1 MKSLPVLESQ
11 IKPLE
16 STKNSNQNFKSK
28 FQIQNN
34 STSIITTY
42 SQDSS
47 RTTVALSSHPYF
59 SLHTDLE
66 LHMYMLYLSNTLQCQ
81 GKPIIITMAKV
92 KSPLYWSLIENFI
105 FTMLKFG
112 LYHCSVMVCISDE
125 RCMKLC
131 RENSFPW

>member
-16 STKNSNQNFKSK
+16 STKNSNQKFKSK
-28 FQIQNN
+28 IQIQNN
-34 STSIITTY
+34 STTY

-47 RTTVALSSHPYF
+47 RTAVALSSHPYF
-59 SLHTDLE
+59 SLHADLE
-66 LHMYMLYLSNTLQCQ
+66 LHMYMLYLSKTLQCQ
-81 GKPIIITMAKV
+81 GKPIVITMAKV

-105 FTMLKFG
+105 YTMLKFD

-125 RCMKLC
+125 SCMKLC